1 MRAENYMLSIEGDM
15 YITSTVSTGNKK
27 RISECII
34 HFLPN
39 ETMNSAG
46 Y

>member
-1 MRAENYMLSIEGDM
+1 M
-15 YITSTVSTGNKK
+15 YIMSTVCIGNVK
-27 RISECII
+27 RIYECII
-34 HFLPN
+34 HCICN

>member
-1 MRAENYMLSIEGDM
+1 MHTANYMLSVEGDM
-15 YITSTVSTGNKK
+15 YITSTVSIENRK
-27 RISECII
+27 RISERII

>member
-1 MRAENYMLSIEGDM
+1 MLSVEGDT
-15 YITSTVSTGNKK
+15 YITSTVSIENRK